1 MSFRGQLAQS
11 FRALAQVV
19 ANPLL
24 RRLQLAA
31 AGSTLG
37 SWAYTVAIAVYA
49 YDAGGAR
56 AVAAICFAR
65 WGLSALL
72 APWLALPADRFSRR
86 LVML

>member
-1 MSFRGQLAQS
+1 MGFRGQLSRS

-31 AGSTLG
+31 VGSTLG

-49 YDAGGAR
+49 FRAGGAT
-56 AVAAICFAR
+56 AVGAI
-65 WGLSALL
+65 
-72 APWLALPADRFSRR
+72 
-86 LVML
+86 